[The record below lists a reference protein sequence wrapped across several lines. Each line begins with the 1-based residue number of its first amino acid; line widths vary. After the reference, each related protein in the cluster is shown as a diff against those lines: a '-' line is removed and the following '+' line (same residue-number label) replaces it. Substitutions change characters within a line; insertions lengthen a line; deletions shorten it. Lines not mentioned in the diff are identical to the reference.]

1 MSVYDFESGGAKV
14 IASNRSNEGYFFVRW
29 APSGEAI
36 MYMTLDQTNPSAPSG
51 RLNLV
56 KPDGTE
62 LGRMALAANSTSLGA
77 LTFGPAISDDGSKVI
92 FAVNQDLHEGG
103 IDGPGIYS
111 MQLAHPIPEF
121 PLTALLEA
129 LPVAA
134 IVAVMR
140 MRFMQQAPGGKW

>member
-1 MSVYDFESGGAKV
+1 M

-29 APSGEAI
+29 APSGETI
-36 MYMTLDQTNPSAPSG
+36 MYMTLDQTNPAALTG

-56 KPDGTE
+56 RPDGTE
-62 LGRMALAANSTSLGA
+62 LGRMALAANSMSTGT
-77 LTFGPAISDDGSKVI
+77 LTFGPATSDDGSKVI